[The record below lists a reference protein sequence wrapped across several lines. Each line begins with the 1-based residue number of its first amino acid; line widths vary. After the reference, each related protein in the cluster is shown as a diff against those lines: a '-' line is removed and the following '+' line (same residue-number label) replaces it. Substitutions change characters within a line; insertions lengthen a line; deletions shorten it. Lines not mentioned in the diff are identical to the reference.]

1 MKKKLFTF
9 GLILL
14 IMSVCSTS
22 IYAAGEALRATIYI
36 NDEKL
41 DFDAIVAYSGVSMVP
56 FREIFEKYDMK
67 VSWDNINKTVTAS
80 SQDGATVIKLSENK
94 TTAFV
99 NGKSFALSQ
108 TPFLGGNTLYVNL
121 RFISESI
128 GATVNFDKPSLS
140 IHIVFPETSIE

>member
-56 FREIFEKYDMK
+56 FREIFEKCDMK
-67 VSWDNINKTVTAS
+67 VSWDNMNKTVTAS

-108 TPFLGGNTLYVNL
+108 APFLGGNTLYVNL

-128 GATVNFDKPSLS
+128 GATVNFDKPLLS
-140 IHIVFPETSIE
+140 IHIVLPEASIE